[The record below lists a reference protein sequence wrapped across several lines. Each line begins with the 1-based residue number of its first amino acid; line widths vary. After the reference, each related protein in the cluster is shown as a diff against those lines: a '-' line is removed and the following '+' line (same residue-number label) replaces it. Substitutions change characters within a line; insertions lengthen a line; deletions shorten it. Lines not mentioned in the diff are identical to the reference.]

1 MLPTGVFRAGSAARN
16 SPEWGL
22 AGFGHMSQGICVK
35 RSIAGA
41 AVWSMATAFCC
52 FLATAFIGSDA
63 AAQATQP
70 AAPEVI
76 KDWELFCPEA
86 KPKDKP
92 RICEIRTVIK
102 GKEGA
107 RLGALAVAASREPGG
122 AADVMVAT
130 ALLPLGVDLTLA
142 PALKVGENPPVPL
155 QFRRC
160 MQRGCEA
167 VALLSAEQ
175 LTTLRSGTI
184 AKVAV
189 GIGGG
194 KTAIFEFSL
203 NGFTGAHDA
212 LKKRIG
218 KS

>member
-1 MLPTGVFRAGSAARN
+1 MGTCRIPAHVTGDF
-16 SPEWGL
+16 
-22 AGFGHMSQGICVK
+22 VK
-35 RSIAGA
+35 RSIARA
-41 AVWSMATAFCC
+41 AIWPMTTALCAIMAVT
-52 FLATAFIGSDA
+52 FIGTYA

-76 KDWELFCPEA
+76 KDWELFCPEP

-107 RLGALAVAASREPGG
+107 RLGALAVAAGPEPGS
-122 AADVMVAT
+122 ATDVMIAT

-142 PALKVGENPPVPL
+142 PALKVGENAPVPL

-167 VALLSAEQ
+167 VALLNLEQ
-175 LTTLRSGTI
+175 LNTMRSGTI

-194 KTAIFEFSL
+194 KTAVFEFSL

>member
-1 MLPTGVFRAGSAARN
+1 MKLRKAVEIRSRRGGAWRACLAIAALLSA
-16 SPEWGL
+16 
-22 AGFGHMSQGICVK
+22 GIDG
-35 RSIAGA
+35 R
-41 AVWSMATAFCC
+41 
-52 FLATAFIGSDA
+52 A
-63 AAQATQP
+63 AAQETQP
-70 AAPEVI
+70 AAAATAF
-76 KDWELFCPEA
+76 KDWELFCPEP

-92 RICEIRTVIK
+92 RVCEIRTVIK

-107 RLGALAVAASREPGG
+107 RLGALAIAANPEPGS
-122 AADVMVAT
+122 ASEPMIAT

-142 PALKVGENPPVPL
+142 PALKVGEGAATAL

-167 VALLSAEQ
+167 VALLGGDQ
-175 LTTLRSGTI
+175 LAALRAGTI

-194 KTAIFEFSL
+194 KTAVFEFSL

-212 LKKRIG
+212 MKKRIG
-218 KS
+218 RP

>member
-1 MLPTGVFRAGSAARN
+1 MLCAWVTLSLG
-16 SPEWGL
+16 GL
-22 AGFGHMSQGICVK
+22 AAD
-35 RSIAGA
+35 RPA
-41 AVWSMATAFCC
+41 
-52 FLATAFIGSDA
+52 L
-63 AAQATQP
+63 AQATPP
-70 AAPEVI
+70 AAPQAEAF
-76 KDWELFCPEA
+76 KDWELFCPEP

-102 GKEGA
+102 GKQGG
-107 RLGALAVAASREPGG
+107 RLGALAVASNPEPGS
-122 AADVMVAT
+122 ASEPMIAT

-142 PALKVGENPPVPL
+142 PALTIGDGAALPL

-167 VALLSAEQ
+167 VALLAAEQ
-175 LTTLRSGTI
+175 IAALRGGTI

-194 KTAIFEFSL
+194 KTAVFEFSL